1 MNQILFHVRKS
12 DFETE
17 SYLAHEKTKKTK
29 HFFFFRFVFGLS
41 LFFFF
46 MFGFSFLFRTYYTS
60 QGEEMAKQ
68 LASRMNLSTLYSNNQ
83 NTHLIDS
90 TSFSSSFDTIY
101 QNLPVIGM
109 ITIPKINLSYP
120 ILSYTTD
127 ELLKLAPCKFYGPDP
142 NEIGNLCIA
151 GHNYDNKKFFS
162 RIGELEKGDEIRI
175 TSLDNQTLHYLVY
188 DQSEVAENDQTS
200 IHQETNGKREITLIT
215 CNNKTKNRIL
225 IKARQT

>member
-1 MNQILFHVRKS
+1 MNQILFHVRKC
-12 DFETE
+12 DFEKQ
-17 SYLAHEKTKKTK
+17 SNLSQEKTKKTK

-46 MFGFSFLFRTYYTS
+46 LFGFSFLFHTYYTN
-60 QGEEMAKQ
+60 QREKIGKQ
-68 LASRMNLSTLYSNNQ
+68 IANRMNLSTLYSNNQ
-83 NTHLIDS
+83 NTNLVGS
-90 TSFSSSFDTIY
+90 NSFYSSFDTIY

-109 ITIPKINLSYP
+109 INIPKINLSYP
-120 ILSYTTD
+120 ILSNTTD

-188 DQSEVAENDQTS
+188 DQSEVSEDDQTS

-225 IKARQT
+225 IQARQK